1 MRYHVSFIIR
11 LSAPCI
17 LKKVRISVINGSRNE
32 EEGSS
37 EAEVQASFFL
47 KVKSWPQPAKNIYHN
62 KYIYIY
68 SNLPDSLRSVCSIL
82 HYTCPSV

>member
-11 LSAPCI
+11 LSAPCCI

-37 EAEVQASFFL
+37 EAEVQASFFK
-47 KVKSWPQPAKNIYHN
+47 KVKSWPQPAKNISHN
-62 KYIYIY
+62 IYIYI
-68 SNLPDSLRSVCSIL
+68 CI
-82 HYTCPSV
+82 